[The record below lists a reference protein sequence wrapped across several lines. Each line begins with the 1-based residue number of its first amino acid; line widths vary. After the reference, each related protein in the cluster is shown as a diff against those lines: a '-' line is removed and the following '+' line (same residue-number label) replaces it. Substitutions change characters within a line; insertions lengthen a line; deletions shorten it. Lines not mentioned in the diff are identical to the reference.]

1 MDDEIL
7 QHHFDEVFSALQ
19 DRENFEI
26 FTKLKQTREPRVK
39 RTFFK
44 IVTPSQV
51 NSNASVEGARFQ
63 SRTPQRYISQNVF
76 KLTPYN
82 SRPSSASTTT
92 VKTKA
97 TFRPSITMPRPTSPR
112 LCSRPSSP
120 RPFSRGST
128 TMSRSSRTLSPRPI
142 TPRSA
147 ASNSKY
153 YTPKENIS
161 DILGECRYCG
171 RFFLGEYLFVHEE
184 KCSQEDLYY

>member
-26 FTKLKQTREPRVK
+26 FTKIKQTREPRVK
-39 RTFFK
+39 QTFFK

-51 NSNASVEGARFQ
+51 NSSASVDGARFHA
-63 SRTPQRYISQNVF
+63 RTPQRYTSQNAF
-76 KLTPYN
+76 KLTPFN

-92 VKTKA
+92 VKAKA
-97 TFRPSITMPRPTSPR
+97 TFRPSITMPRPNSPR
-112 LCSRPSSP
+112 LSSRPNSP

-128 TMSRSSRTLSPRPI
+128 TMSSRTLSPRPI

-147 ASNSKY
+147 PSNSKY
-153 YTPKENIS
+153 YTPKENSS
-161 DILGECRYCG
+161 DVLGECSYCG
-171 RFFLGEYLFVHEE
+171 RFFLGDYLLVHEE
-184 KCSQEDLYY
+184 KCSQEDLFY